1 MVEERKEIAETGEE
15 IKPEESKGRSE
26 RGRSETG
33 RYTSSTRDS
42 SRDSSE
48 GPRQRRSYFRKKV
61 CKLCLRK
68 AKSVDYKDV
77 DLLRKFVTDRGKILP
92 RRITG
97 TCSKHQRILSRA
109 IKRARMVALLPF
121 VSK

>member
-1 MVEERKEIAETGEE
+1 MAEEAKETVAREE
-15 IKPEESKGRSE
+15 VKKPEEP
-26 RGRSETG
+26 RGRSDSRRSDSG
-33 RYTSSTRDS
+33 RRGSDSRES
-42 SRDSSE
+42 SREQSNV
-48 GPRQRRSYFRKKV
+48 PRQRRSYFRKKV

-68 AKSVDYKDV
+68 AKSVDYKDA

-97 TCSKHQRILSRA
+97 TCAKHQRMLSRA